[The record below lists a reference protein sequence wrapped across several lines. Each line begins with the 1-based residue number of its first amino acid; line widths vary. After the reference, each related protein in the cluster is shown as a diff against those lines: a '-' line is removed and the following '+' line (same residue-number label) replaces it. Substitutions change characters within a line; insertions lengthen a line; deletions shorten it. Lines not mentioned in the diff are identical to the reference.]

1 MQAISKSMNKT
12 TASTL
17 PKISFE
23 DTKIAFSAKSN
34 YQLKKAYWIFALMN
48 QNWLVKLGTFFI
60 KLFLFLHFPIKK
72 LIKSTIFEQFCGGET
87 IQECEATI
95 DHLHKLKIGTILDYS
110 VEGEE
115 NEKSFQTT
123 KQEILKTIQ
132 KAHENQAIPFAVF
145 KMTGIFQ
152 VELLEEFQT
161 ESGLS
166 EENVDAFNHSKELL
180 TEICQAAHDLKVRLF
195 IDAEESW
202 IQNTI
207 DQLTYEM
214 MERFNKE
221 QAIIYNT
228 FQMYRVDMLDNLSL
242 AIQTAKDKNY
252 FLGVKLVRGA
262 YLEKERQR
270 AHDDEYSEPLHKDK
284 EHTDHDFNAGTLACL
299 ANINQ
304 VHFCIGTHNEQSC
317 QLLIEEMSKQNMAK
331 NHPNIYF
338 AQLLGMSDN
347 ISYNLAAAGYN
358 VAKYVPYGPVE
369 SVMPY
374 LFRRAEENSSI
385 AGQTSREF
393 TLLLN
398 EVKRRKNA

>member
-166 EENVDAFNHSKELL
+166 EENADAFNHSKELL

-270 AHDDEYSEPLHKDK
+270 AHEDEYSEPLHKDK
-284 EHTDHDFNAGTLACL
+284 EHTDQDFNAGTLACL

-304 VHFCIGTHNEQSC
+304 VYFCIGTHNEQSC
-317 QLLIEEMSKQNMAK
+317 QLLIEEMAKQNMAK

>member
-1 MQAISKSMNKT
+1 MNKT
-12 TASTL
+12 SASTL
-17 PKISFE
+17 PKLSFE

-72 LIKSTIFEQFCGGET
+72 LIKTTIFQQFCGGET
-87 IQECEATI
+87 IQECEGTI
-95 DHLHKLKIGTILDYS
+95 DHLQQLKIGTILDYS

-115 NEKSFQTT
+115 NEKSFQIT

-132 KAHENQAIPFAVF
+132 KAHENQAIPYAVF

-152 VELLEEFQT
+152 SELLEEYQT
-161 ESGLS
+161 EMGLA
-166 EENVDAFNHSKELL
+166 EENEDAFQHSKEILI
-180 TEICQAAHDLKVRLF
+180 EICQAAHDLNVRLF

-214 MERFNKE
+214 MERFNQK
-221 QAIIYNT
+221 QAIIFNT
-228 FQMYRVDMLDNLSL
+228 FQMYRVDMLDNLSH
-242 AIQTAKDKNY
+242 AIQTAKDKNH

-270 AHDDEYSEPLHKDK
+270 AHEEEYSEPLHKDK
-284 EHTDHDFNAGTLACL
+284 EHTDRDFNAGTLACL
-299 ANINQ
+299 ANIKH

-317 QLLIEEMSKQNMAK
+317 QLLVEEMTKLGIAN

-369 SVMPY
+369 AVMPY

>member
-1 MQAISKSMNKT
+1 MGLA
-12 TASTL
+12 
-17 PKISFE
+17 
-23 DTKIAFSAKSN
+23 
-34 YQLKKAYWIFALMN
+34 
-48 QNWLVKLGTFFI
+48 
-60 KLFLFLHFPIKK
+60 
-72 LIKSTIFEQFCGGET
+72 
-87 IQECEATI
+87 
-95 DHLHKLKIGTILDYS
+95 
-110 VEGEE
+110 EE
-115 NEKSFQTT
+115 NE
-123 KQEILKTIQ
+123 
-132 KAHENQAIPFAVF
+132 
-145 KMTGIFQ
+145 
-152 VELLEEFQT
+152 
-161 ESGLS
+161 
-166 EENVDAFNHSKELL
+166 DAFQHSKEILI
-180 TEICQAAHDLKVRLF
+180 EICQAAHDLNVRLF

-214 MERFNKE
+214 MERFNQK
-221 QAIIYNT
+221 QAIIFNT
-228 FQMYRVDMLDNLSL
+228 FQMYRVDMLDNLSH
-242 AIQTAKDKNY
+242 AIQTAKDKNH

-270 AHDDEYSEPLHKDK
+270 AHEDEYSEPLHKAK
-284 EHTDHDFNAGTLACL
+284 EHTDRDFNAGTLACL
-299 ANINQ
+299 ANIKH

-317 QLLIEEMSKQNMAK
+317 QLLVEEMTKLGIAN

-369 SVMPY
+369 AVMPY